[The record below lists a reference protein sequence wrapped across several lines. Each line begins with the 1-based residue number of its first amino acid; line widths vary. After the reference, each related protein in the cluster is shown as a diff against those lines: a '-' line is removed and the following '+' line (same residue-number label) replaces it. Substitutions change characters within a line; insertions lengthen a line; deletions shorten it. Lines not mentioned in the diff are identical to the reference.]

1 MAPRPLS
8 VVNNKIFE
16 LPRTEQSKPA
26 GNSRSP
32 VKAGDLGVSVV
43 NPFLLD
49 ACGNH
54 VSVFWRFANCK
65 SCLPLLTVYEF
76 GLSWDGISDIP
87 QHTLFNSWWVHGVM
101 RIGAVA
107 QLYAL

>member
-1 MAPRPLS
+1 MLGHGAAKGKGSAGAIGVFAALAPSLEMLILAPRPLS
-8 VVNNKIFE
+8 VANNRIFE

-54 VSVFWRFANCK
+54 DMFLAPRK
-65 SCLPLLTVYEF
+65 L
-76 GLSWDGISDIP
+76 
-87 QHTLFNSWWVHGVM
+87 
-101 RIGAVA
+101 
-107 QLYAL
+107 